1 MKTSL
6 PKAEPPHPWKT
17 GAGSP
22 REETA
27 REAPGDA
34 WKGPLTRPVDVSK
47 PPRSN
52 LSAEPIKRFRLVKYL
67 SVSSLIVFLVGTFF
81 LSWFLS
87 HRARAILLK
96 KSEQYALLV
105 AENLNHQVFFEFTL
119 PTLMTE
125 GEIRLSREHQY
136 TRLHRVVQNAI
147 RGFAVQRVNIYD
159 PEQVLTY
166 STSPDQLG
174 KKMDLGEHFHR
185 ALRGESVSILEGP
198 ETTFLGFAWRN
209 EAWKLKT
216 YLPMWEER
224 PMSWKR
230 GRVLGVFEITQD
242 ISSDYETIHRFQVII
257 VSSVLIFV
265 SLLFAALL
273 IIGRRA
279 EVILAARTRER
290 LRLEEEL
297 HQAERLAALGEMIA
311 GVSHEIRN
319 PLGIIRSTAEILASK
334 AENERQARLA
344 GIVVEEATRLNNIVT
359 QFLDFARPKT
369 LEPAACRIEEIIDR
383 ILEGFE
389 PECQKR
395 GIRVERSYQTG
406 QYKLEADANLL
417 YRALMNLVS
426 NATQAMP
433 EGGVLRLESALVM
446 TNSRS
451 EPAVEVRVSDTGA
464 GIPPEIRHKIFNPF
478 FTTREKG
485 TGLGLAI
492 VRTIVDS
499 HCGTLDVESEPGRG
513 TVFVLRLPLRRPRPG
528 ECEDEATP

>member
-1 MKTSL
+1 
-6 PKAEPPHPWKT
+6 
-17 GAGSP
+17 
-22 REETA
+22 
-27 REAPGDA
+27 
-34 WKGPLTRPVDVSK
+34 
-47 PPRSN
+47 
-52 LSAEPIKRFRLVKYL
+52 
-67 SVSSLIVFLVGTFF
+67 
-81 LSWFLS
+81 
-87 HRARAILLK
+87 
-96 KSEQYALLV
+96 
-105 AENLNHQVFFEFTL
+105 
-119 PTLMTE
+119 
-125 GEIRLSREHQY
+125 
-136 TRLHRVVQNAI
+136 
-147 RGFAVQRVNIYD
+147 
-159 PEQVLTY
+159 
-166 STSPDQLG
+166 
-174 KKMDLGEHFHR
+174 
-185 ALRGESVSILEGP
+185 
-198 ETTFLGFAWRN
+198 
-209 EAWKLKT
+209 
-216 YLPMWEER
+216 
-224 PMSWKR
+224 
-230 GRVLGVFEITQD
+230 
-242 ISSDYETIHRFQVII
+242 
-257 VSSVLIFV
+257 
-265 SLLFAALL
+265 
-273 IIGRRA
+273 
-279 EVILAARTRER
+279 
-290 LRLEEEL
+290 
-297 HQAERLAALGEMIA
+297 MIA

-344 GIVVEEATRLNNIVT
+344 GIVVEEATRLNDIVT

-464 GIPPEIRHKIFNPF
+464 GITPEIRHKIFNPF